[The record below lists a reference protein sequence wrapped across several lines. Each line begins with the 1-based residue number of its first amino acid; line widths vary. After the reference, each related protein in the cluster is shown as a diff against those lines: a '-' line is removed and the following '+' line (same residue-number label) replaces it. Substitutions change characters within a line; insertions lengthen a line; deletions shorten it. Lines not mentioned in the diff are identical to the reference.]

1 MIENSAIRQ
10 IFDYIEKTCKPLSVI
25 VYGSYSDGSYN
36 ENSDFDAIVISEA
49 EDERHDTSIVDG
61 IRLDVFVYPEKRF
74 QDRLDPSEFFRIS
87 GGYIHIDRSGDGARL
102 MNAVSDYENSLP
114 KKSDKEIQDELEWCK
129 KMLLRTKRNDPEG
142 MFRWHW
148 LLTDSLEIFCDKMH
162 CRYRGPKKSLI
173 FMKSEYPD
181 AYSLYTNALRTFDLS
196 ALEMWIGF
204 LCKAE

>member
-1 MIENSAIRQ
+1 MIENCTVRQ
-10 IFDYIEKTCKPLSVI
+10 IFDYIEKTYKPLSVI

-74 QDRLDPSEFFRIS
+74 RDRLDPSEFFRIS

-129 KMLLRTKRNDPEG
+129 KMLLRTKRNDSEG

-148 LLTDSLEIFCDKMH
+148 LRNNAQVRTPHHLCCVAQCVCHHCICEMKKAPRGLRSSLGAF
-162 CRYRGPKKSLI
+162 
-173 FMKSEYPD
+173 
-181 AYSLYTNALRTFDLS
+181 
-196 ALEMWIGF
+196 
-204 LCKAE
+204 